1 MTVILIIMEE
11 TIIVINKTKN
21 NHVDIK
27 TNAITIISKEDKK
40 HTTMKINFTTR
51 SSKRLNKKETKTLKK
66 IKIVPKEGRTTMNVI
81 TITRTVITITRTVIT
96 ITRTVITITIIVII
110 KNKLTTKITNH
121 KESNTVTIGAMKIV
135 VEAVKAT
142 TIPIETTKTEIRT
155 MTEKETKTVQI
166 KMEERKNITPKIRS
180 KAMK

>member
-96 ITRTVITITIIVII
+96 ITIIVII

-135 VEAVKAT
+135 VEAVKT
-142 TIPIETTKTEIRT
+142 TIIPIETTKTEIRT

>member
-81 TITRTVITITRTVIT
+81 TITRTVITIT
-96 ITRTVITITIIVII
+96 IIVII

-135 VEAVKAT
+135 VEAVKT
-142 TIPIETTKTEIRT
+142 TIIPIETTKTEIRT